1 MSDTPQ
7 DPVLGADFP
16 CHYADGGEYGHMAI
30 RTTGNSDL
38 YSYTAGDHHVHK
50 ETVWMSHVDRA
61 EQLPDG
67 FAPVATSEQVG
78 SEPAPSAATSQ
89 VTSIASLPGQGLQ
102 LPVVAI
108 SRFCTVS

>member
-1 MSDTPQ
+1 
-7 DPVLGADFP
+7 
-16 CHYADGGEYGHMAI
+16 MAI

-78 SEPAPSAATSQ
+78 TEPALPAATLR
-89 VTSIASLPGQGLQ
+89 VASIASLSCCQQFALEARLQQGVSAVSHKRSCTPRASK
-102 LPVVAI
+102 LPTCR
-108 SRFCTVS
+108 SRA

>member
-1 MSDTPQ
+1 
-7 DPVLGADFP
+7 
-16 CHYADGGEYGHMAI
+16 MAI

-61 EQLPDG
+61 ERLPDG

-78 SEPAPSAATSQ
+78 TEPALSAGTLQAA
-89 VTSIASLPGQGLQ
+89 SISL
-102 LPVVAI
+102 LP
-108 SRFCTVS
+108 CH